1 MAFRLRHVAH
11 LPTMPPLSL
20 GSSGLVVLPSLPCG
34 AEEVASASSSGPD
47 TTLVVLLLVAA
58 LLWFTM
64 LSSIALQLGGAEPGV
79 ESTYWWMDESK
90 MSQVPKPLK
99 KGDHSRARS
108 LD

>member
-20 GSSGLVVLPSLPCG
+20 VSSGLVVLPSLPCG
-34 AEEVASASSSGPD
+34 AEE
-47 TTLVVLLLVAA
+47 VAA

>member
-1 MAFRLRHVAH
+1 
-11 LPTMPPLSL
+11 
-20 GSSGLVVLPSLPCG
+20 
-34 AEEVASASSSGPD
+34 
-47 TTLVVLLLVAA
+47 VAA

-99 KGDHSRARS
+99 KGQVRRVKRS
-108 LD
+108 LLGLYYPQLGICVSQAS